1 MIFCII
7 NNIRYKYLD
16 LKKLHSNTNKI
27 SFLGGWMPRY
37 FKPVVVL
44 LFLMVI
50 TTSGLAQLR
59 RLGFFINAA
68 GFFPTQKNINTGYGS
83 GIGGVFYLNP
93 DISISLEWK
102 YSRSSVDKQEGRFL
116 DGTLTVTP
124 LMASIH
130 YNISMSETFSPY
142 LFAGGG
148 LFISS
153 FRLNERGDLVEA
165 NVRRQE
171 IKNGLGFYG
180 GIGSTI
186 KLNDRLSLF
195 FEGLYLRRKADAET
209 IYLDNS
215 PSTTFNVN
223 LSSFSILI
231 GLSYY

>member
-1 MIFCII
+1 MAI
-7 NNIRYKYLD
+7 
-16 LKKLHSNTNKI
+16 
-27 SFLGGWMPRY
+27 
-37 FKPVVVL
+37 VL
-44 LFLMVI
+44 LLIVL
-50 TTSGLAQLR
+50 TSSGFAQLH

-93 DISISLEWK
+93 DVSISLEWK
-102 YSRSSVDKQEGRFL
+102 YSRSSVDKEEGKFL

-124 LMASIH
+124 LVASIH
-130 YNISMSETFSPY
+130 YNISISETFAPY
-142 LFAGGG
+142 VFAGGG

-153 FRLNERGDLVEA
+153 FRLSERGDLEEA

-186 KLNDRLSLF
+186 KLNERLSLF
-195 FEGLYLRRKADAET
+195 FEGLYLRRTADAET

-215 PSTTFNVN
+215 PSTTFRVN

-231 GLSYY
+231 GLSYFY